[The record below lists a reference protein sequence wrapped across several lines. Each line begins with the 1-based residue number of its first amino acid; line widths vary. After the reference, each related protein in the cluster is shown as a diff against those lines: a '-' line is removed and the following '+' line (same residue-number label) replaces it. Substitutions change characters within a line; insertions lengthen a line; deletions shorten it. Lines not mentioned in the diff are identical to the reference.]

1 MNPAIELL
9 LIQIMQTVARLQ
21 ALPAYQVICYS
32 MGHVQ
37 EVDVY
42 IYSADAQFG
51 HNKPRPVPI
60 ARAAAHWKRDRWTYE
75 TDAEY
80 QVRQEEWRRE
90 LTFMRAALMAYLPA
104 EAVEAEAAA

>member
-1 MNPAIELL
+1 MSPAIQLL

-37 EVDVY
+37 EVDVR

-51 HNKPRPVPI
+51 HNNPRAVPI
-60 ARAAAHWKRDRWTYE
+60 ARAAAHWHRDRWSCE
-75 TDAEY
+75 TDDEY
-80 QVRQEEWRRE
+80 HVRQEEWRRDLE
-90 LTFMRAALMAYLPA
+90 FMRAALMAYLPA
-104 EAVEAEAAA
+104 EAIEAERAA